1 MQERIIEILVYVLTE
16 VKRTKKTVAEIDLTL
31 LVQQGYTQQEISTA
45 FAWLNNRQ
53 QSSDEKILVRS
64 AKEENSGSFRFL
76 HRAEQYVIT
85 PEAYG
90 YLIQLRELNLVSQH
104 EMELIIE
111 HAMLEGFEL
120 SIVEIQNIVTSI
132 LFDSSLGHSSS
143 NRTML
148 NSNDAI
154 N

>member
-16 VKRTKKTVAEIDLTL
+16 VKRTNKAVGEIDISS
-31 LVQQGYTQQEISTA
+31 LVQKGYTQQEISTA
-45 FAWLNNRQ
+45 FAWLNNRL
-53 QSSDEKILVRS
+53 QSEEKTIDRS
-64 AKEENSGSFRFL
+64 LEQEERGSFRVL

-90 YLIQLRELNLVSQH
+90 YLIQLRELEIISLK

-111 HAMLEGFEL
+111 QAMLEGFEL
-120 SIVEIQNIVTSI
+120 SLDQMRDIITMV
-132 LFDSSLGHSSS
+132 LFESSLGHSGN

-148 NSNDAI
+148 NSNDTI

>member
-16 VKRTKKTVAEIDLTL
+16 VKRTKKSVGEIDISQ
-31 LVQQGYTQQEISTA
+31 LVQKGYTQQEISTA
-45 FAWLNNRQ
+45 FAWLNNRLQ
-53 QSSDEKILVRS
+53 VDDKVLERSSTEDNR
-64 AKEENSGSFRFL
+64 GSFRFL

-90 YLIQLRELNLVSQH
+90 YLIQLRELNIISQQ
-104 EMELIIE
+104 EMELVIE
-111 HAMLEGFEL
+111 NAMLEGFEL
-120 SIVEIQNIVTSI
+120 SIAEIQNIITSV

-143 NRTML
+143 NRTIL
-148 NSNDAI
+148 NSNDTI